1 MTLREKKNN
10 KNRICH
16 LILFAI
22 KFSFVYLIATIKEAT
37 ALTCFP
43 HTLIKYFSV
52 KISIIKELENNEN
65 YSG

>member
-1 MTLREKKNN
+1 MTLRKNNN

-22 KFSFVYLIATIKEAT
+22 KFSFVYLIAAIKEAT

-43 HTLIKYFSV
+43 HTQIKHCSA